1 MRNVTYI
8 IGILLPTL
16 IIFLWA
22 FLLYNKLVSGIV
34 NVIILIALG
43 ASLIVE
49 EIIRHHHMKR
59 KRIL

>member
-22 FLLYNKLVSGIV
+22 FLLYNKLV
-34 NVIILIALG
+34 IALG